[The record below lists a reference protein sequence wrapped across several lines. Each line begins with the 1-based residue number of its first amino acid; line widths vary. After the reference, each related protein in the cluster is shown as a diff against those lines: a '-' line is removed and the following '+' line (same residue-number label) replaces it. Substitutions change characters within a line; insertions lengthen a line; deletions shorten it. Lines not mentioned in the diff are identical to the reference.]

1 MALLEVKDLVT
12 EFPTRKGVVRAVN
25 GVTFSVDKGEI
36 LAVVGESGSGK
47 SVTSLSIMRLLQ
59 EPGHVAGGSITF
71 EGRDLLAL
79 SERDM
84 EAIRGD
90 RISMIFQE
98 PMTSLNPVYRVG
110 DQIVEAIQTHMDMNR
125 KDAWARA
132 VEMLRVVGIPSPEER
147 AHDYP
152 HQMSGGMRQR
162 VMIAMALSCNPELL
176 IADEP
181 TTALDVTIQAQ
192 ILDLIYK
199 LRDEFNMAVLLIT
212 HDLGVVSEVADRVV
226 VMYCGQ
232 VVEEASK
239 FELFERPLHPY
250 TLGLLNSI
258 PRLEDESSERL
269 YMIRG
274 SVPNPLEMPPG
285 CPFSDRC
292 DRCFDRCRK
301 EVPALSDI
309 PGTGRR
315 VRCFLYDDPEQ
326 VREAVEATER
336 AHEAERAFL
345 QGAAEA
351 AASDAPGDGA
361 AAADAGEP
369 TVSESADTTDAKEVR

>member
-1 MALLEVKDLVT
+1 MLLEVKDLVT
-12 EFPTRKGVVRAVN
+12 EFPTRKGVVKAVD
-25 GVTFSVDKGEI
+25 GVTFGVDAGET

-59 EPGHVAGGSITF
+59 EPGHIASGSITF
-71 EGRDLLAL
+71 DGKDLLAL
-79 SERDM
+79 SEHDM
-84 EAIRGD
+84 EGVRGGK
-90 RISMIFQE
+90 IAMIFQE

-110 DQIVEAIQTHMDMNR
+110 DQIVEAIRIHTDLD
-125 KDAWARA
+125 KKAAWERA
-132 VEMLRVVGIPSPEER
+132 IEALRVVGIPSPEDR
-147 AHDYP
+147 ARDYP

-162 VMIAMALSCNPELL
+162 VMIAMALSCNPRLL

-199 LRDEFNMAVLLIT
+199 LREKYNMGVLLIT

-232 VVEEASK
+232 VVEQSPVGQ
-239 FELFERPLHPY
+239 LFEEPLHPY

-258 PRLEDESSERL
+258 PRLENDDEHL

-274 SVPNPLEMPPG
+274 QVPNPLSMPKG

-292 DRCFDRCRK
+292 DRCMDVCR
-301 EVPALSDI
+301 ERMPHLISVPGH
-309 PGTGRR
+309 PGRS
-315 VRCFLYDDPEQ
+315 VRCFLFEK
-326 VREAVEATER
+326 E
-336 AHEAERAFL
+336 
-345 QGAAEA
+345 
-351 AASDAPGDGA
+351 
-361 AAADAGEP
+361 GE
-369 TVSESADTTDAKEVR
+369 

>member
-12 EFPTRKGVVRAVN
+12 EFPTRKGIVRAVN
-25 GVTFSVDKGEI
+25 GVTFSIDRGEI

-47 SVTSLSIMRLLQ
+47 SVTSLSIMGLLQ
-59 EPGHVAGGSITF
+59 DPGHVAGGSITF
-71 EGRDLLAL
+71 DGKDLLAA
-79 SERDM
+79 SEREM

-90 RISMIFQE
+90 QISMIFQE

-110 DQIVEAIQTHMDMNR
+110 DQIVEAIQTHTDMNK

-147 AHDYP
+147 ARDYP

-162 VMIAMALSCNPELL
+162 VMIAMALSCDPKLL

-181 TTALDVTIQAQ
+181 TTALDVTIQAE

-199 LRDEFNMAVLLIT
+199 LRDEFDMAVMLIT

-232 VVEEASK
+232 VVEEGEK
-239 FELFERPLHPY
+239 VELFDYPLHPY
-250 TLGLLNSI
+250 TLGLLRSI
-258 PRLEDESSERL
+258 PRLEDEQSERL
-269 YMIRG
+269 YMIKG
-274 SVPNPLEMPPG
+274 SVPNVLDMPPG

-301 EVPALSDI
+301 EVPELRDV
-309 PGTGRR
+309 PGTDRR
-315 VRCFLYDDPEQ
+315 VRCFLYDDPSEVERAIATQ
-326 VREAVEATER
+326 RERANRSVGATE
-336 AHEAERAFL
+336 E
-345 QGAAEA
+345 
-351 AASDAPGDGA
+351 
-361 AAADAGEP
+361 
-369 TVSESADTTDAKEVR
+369 EVH

>member
-1 MALLEVKDLVT
+1 MALLEVHDLVT

-25 GVTFSVDKGEI
+25 GVSFDVEPGEI

-59 EPGHVAGGSITF
+59 DPGHVAGGSITF
-71 EGRDLLAL
+71 DGKDLLAATE
-79 SERDM
+79 SEM
-84 EAIRGD
+84 EQIRGAQ
-90 RISMIFQE
+90 ISMIFQE

-110 DQIVEAIQTHMDMNR
+110 DQIVEAIRTHSDMSK

-147 AHDYP
+147 ARDFP

-162 VMIAMALSCNPELL
+162 VMIAMALSCDPKLL

-192 ILDLIYK
+192 ILELIYK
-199 LRDEFNMAVLLIT
+199 LRNEFNMAVLLIT

-232 VVEEASK
+232 VVEEGEK
-239 FELFERPLHPY
+239 FELFEYPLHPY
-250 TLGLLNSI
+250 TLGLLRSI
-258 PRLEDESSERL
+258 PRLEDEASERL
-269 YMIRG
+269 YMIKG
-274 SVPNPLEMPPG
+274 SVPNPLDMPSG

-292 DRCFDRCRK
+292 ERATERCRAERPELK
-301 EVPALSDI
+301 EVP
-309 PGTGRR
+309 GTTRR
-315 VRCFLYDDPEQ
+315 VRCFLYDDEAE
-326 VREAVEATER
+326 VAYAVEATEA
-336 AHEAERAFL
+336 AHEVKAKLEAEERERIERARKL
-345 QGAAEA
+345 AGGAEV
-351 AASDAPGDGA
+351 
-361 AAADAGEP
+361 
-369 TVSESADTTDAKEVR
+369 TVEIEEEEEVR

>member
-1 MALLEVKDLVT
+1 MALLEVHDLVT
-12 EFPTRKGVVRAVN
+12 EFPTRKGVVRAVD
-25 GVTFSVDKGEI
+25 GVTFDLERGEI

-47 SVTSLSIMRLLQ
+47 SVTSLSIMGLLQ

-71 EGRDLLAL
+71 DGKDLLAA
-79 SERDM
+79 SEAEM
-84 EAIRGD
+84 EQVRGGQ
-90 RISMIFQE
+90 ISMIFQE

-110 DQIVEAIQTHMDMNR
+110 DQIVEAIRIHSDMSK

-147 AHDYP
+147 ARDFP

-162 VMIAMALSCNPELL
+162 VMIAMALSCDPKLL

-232 VVEEASK
+232 VVEEGEK
-239 FELFERPLHPY
+239 FEIFERPLHPY

-258 PRLEDESSERL
+258 PRLEEESSERL

-274 SVPNPLEMPPG
+274 SVPNPLDMPAG

-292 DRCFDRCRK
+292 ERCMERCRA
-301 EVPALSDI
+301 ERPELATV
-309 PGTGRR
+309 PGTTRR
-315 VRCFLYDDPEQ
+315 VRCFLYED
-326 VREAVEATER
+326 EAEVER
-336 AHEAERAFL
+336 AVQATVDAHQVKASLEAQERARI
-345 QGAAEA
+345 QQAMQA
-351 AASDAPGDGA
+351 AARRRGEDAP
-361 AAADAGEP
+361 E
-369 TVSESADTTDAKEVR
+369 EVR